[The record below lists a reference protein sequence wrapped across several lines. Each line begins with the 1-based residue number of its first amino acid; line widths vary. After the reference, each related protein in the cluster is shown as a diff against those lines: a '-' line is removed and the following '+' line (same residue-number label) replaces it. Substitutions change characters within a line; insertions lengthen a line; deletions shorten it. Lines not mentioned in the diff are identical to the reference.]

1 MMKHLFFNCFQSIS
15 PGVIAWRPEC
25 CAQSVQRSV
34 LVDVDLQE
42 AEMMRRPRLSLL
54 LATVFLISLAL
65 SETHKSQEDKQE
77 ITQDA
82 VQVRNIITFYFK
94 IFISDSRRSS
104 RPGRRGRPGT
114 GRGSLLKRRGRRR
127 TTRTRR
133 RA

>member
-1 MMKHLFFNCFQSIS
+1 MIKHLFFNCFQSIS
-15 PGVIAWRPEC
+15 SGVIAWRPEC
-25 CAQSVQRSV
+25 GAQSVQRSV

-42 AEMMRRPRLSLL
+42 AEMMRLSLL

-65 SETHKSQEDKQE
+65 SETHNSQEDKQE

-82 VQVRNIITFYFK
+82 VQVRNFITFYFK

-114 GRGSLLKRRGRRR
+114 GRRSLLKRRGRRR

>member
-1 MMKHLFFNCFQSIS
+1 MIKHLFFNCFQSIS
-15 PGVIAWRPEC
+15 SGVIVWRPEC
-25 CAQSVQRSV
+25 GAQSVQRSV

-42 AEMMRRPRLSLL
+42 AEMMRLSLL

-65 SETHKSQEDKQE
+65 SETHNSQEDKQE

-82 VQVRNIITFYFK
+82 VQVRNFITFYFK

-114 GRGSLLKRRGRRR
+114 GRRSLLKRRGRRR